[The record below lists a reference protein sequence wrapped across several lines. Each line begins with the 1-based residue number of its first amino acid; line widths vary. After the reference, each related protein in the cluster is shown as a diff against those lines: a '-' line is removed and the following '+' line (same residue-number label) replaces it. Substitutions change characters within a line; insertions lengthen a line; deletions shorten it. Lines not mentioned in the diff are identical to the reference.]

1 MPNQNS
7 TVPAQGMDKT
17 HTAIP
22 SSLLTALS
30 KQQDKLYILH
40 LEKDLIKFI
49 KNSVLGNIKQPEYI
63 IQAQYLKNSYY
74 RLLSHQLCQYYN
86 LQHWNNTFNEIIVTP
101 IPDFDYQQFIKAIES
116 SDNNQGDFIKIASV
130 AHKYKS
136 ENATTS
142 ATTNADA
149 QEQLNKSAPIKK
161 LMVRKIINKP
171 PMSDPAS
178 GQTPG
183 TPESEVSDLTK
194 ELDESKLILE
204 DTGLSTPISESSEN
218 TTNNIES
225 QRASKEALYMKLR
238 EEIFENNNEEEEEEE
253 EEEEDDDDDDNEYGT
268 IDPQENN
275 NRGYKT
281 HNNFNKGRNHGNYSG
296 YKTTPYQQQQLQ
308 PHPPMYNT
316 IPIPVPYQ
324 FNPNSQGPPIPGM
337 VYSPYYQPM
346 MYGYP
351 PNYTGANNNNVVPT
365 PKYDKETER
374 RILNNP
380 YIILPDDTKNGKS
393 NNYSNKHTKHKKQFA
408 NTNT

>member
-1 MPNQNS
+1 MPNNVS
-7 TVPAQGMDKT
+7 TVPAQGMDKN

-101 IPDFDYQQFIKAIES
+101 IPNFDYQQFIKAIES
-116 SDNNQGDFIKIASV
+116 SDNNEGGEFVKIVSV

-136 ENATTS
+136 ENTATT
-142 ATTNADA
+142 TNNNTNTDA
-149 QEQLNKSAPIKK
+149 PEQPNKPAPIKK

-171 PMSDPAS
+171 VSDPTP
-178 GQTPG
+178 GQAPG

-253 EEEEDDDDDDNEYGT
+253 EEEEDGDYGT
-268 IDPQENN
+268 TESQESN

-308 PHPPMYNT
+308 HQPPMYNT
-316 IPIPVPYQ
+316 IPMPVPYQ

-337 VYSPYYQPM
+337 IYSPYYQPM
-346 MYGYP
+346 MYGYA
-351 PNYTGANNNNVVPT
+351 PNYPGAPTNNNNVVPA

-380 YIILPDDTKNGKS
+380 YIILPNDTKNGKN
-393 NNYSNKHTKHKKQFA
+393 NNYSSKHTKHKKQFT
-408 NTNT
+408 NTNI